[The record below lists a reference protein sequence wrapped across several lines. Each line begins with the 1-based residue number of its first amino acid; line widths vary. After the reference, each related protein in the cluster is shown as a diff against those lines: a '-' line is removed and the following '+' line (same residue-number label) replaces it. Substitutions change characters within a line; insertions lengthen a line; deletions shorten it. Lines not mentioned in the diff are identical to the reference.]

1 MFRVNPTV
9 SNDEPGKS
17 QDLVLSGIPYPS
29 AVVCNNAGAAFVASW
44 VSPSAV
50 AAVSWGVGDA
60 IALKSEITQLPPA
73 CGGVLTMK
81 YSTTLKLLVAACGKS
96 PASIV
101 AIQVDDSDSLE
112 RGCTLTPGETVLV
125 DGEAGREARGLALYN
140 YDDRHFAVVGLTD
153 GTIVKFSLPELAVVE
168 KRHIDAR
175 NLAHFSVGNA
185 DHTLTLLMFSPFPW
199 RRLVTMQ
206 LDSSLETATV
216 TSIPL
221 EQDLEFVVDTYV
233 DPKTALAF
241 VFGNSQRGVPAVMQM
256 DINFPREIWGIILAG
271 VCNTESY
278 SFEEYTWSWCE
289 WGPKGR
295 YAKAAVVD
303 LDGSGT
309 RSARIYIALTAQYCV
324 HCQDWENENSHR
336 CKDGKLEEDYY
347 DDKSFC
353 QHETWNQ
360 RQKVNNGD
368 LPLGMVDQLSGKAF
382 GGENISVA
390 IMQIGDIPKVGGVS
404 AAPRRR
410 GFPSPL
416 APLLCVCA
424 LLLLGLRR

>member
-1 MFRVNPTV
+1 MSSMFKLSLLLALSTMTFVAGGFTARKHKWNLDITEEEFQGKTAWVRDLETEQLGSFSYAMVRFPSHHAVVPCPERTLHDTQLVRRQSKWNPHSGCLRQPRRVQGQ
-9 SNDEPGKS
+9 SNRIKRRTREIAGRVAVPARKMKFSVLICAWGY

-185 DHTLTLLMFSPFPW
+185 DHTLTLL
-199 RRLVTMQ
+199 
-206 LDSSLETATV
+206 
-216 TSIPL
+216 
-221 EQDLEFVVDTYV
+221 
-233 DPKTALAF
+233 
-241 VFGNSQRGVPAVMQM
+241 
-256 DINFPREIWGIILAG
+256 
-271 VCNTESY
+271 
-278 SFEEYTWSWCE
+278 
-289 WGPKGR
+289 
-295 YAKAAVVD
+295 
-303 LDGSGT
+303 
-309 RSARIYIALTAQYCV
+309 
-324 HCQDWENENSHR
+324 
-336 CKDGKLEEDYY
+336 
-347 DDKSFC
+347 
-353 QHETWNQ
+353 
-360 RQKVNNGD
+360 
-368 LPLGMVDQLSGKAF
+368 
-382 GGENISVA
+382 
-390 IMQIGDIPKVGGVS
+390 
-404 AAPRRR
+404 
-410 GFPSPL
+410 
-416 APLLCVCA
+416 
-424 LLLLGLRR
+424 